1 VYKVER
7 RDIAIDEVNESNKEE
22 GVEAIAEIVC
32 DAVSTAESE
41 EDEEEEEEEEEG
53 VIAAV
58 ILLAKIAID
67 DGEGMGIQLRKKE
80 KKRIG
85 RKSKSISKE
94 KIRKKEG

>member
-41 EDEEEEEEEEEG
+41 EDEEEEEEEEEEEG

-94 KIRKKEG
+94 KIRKK